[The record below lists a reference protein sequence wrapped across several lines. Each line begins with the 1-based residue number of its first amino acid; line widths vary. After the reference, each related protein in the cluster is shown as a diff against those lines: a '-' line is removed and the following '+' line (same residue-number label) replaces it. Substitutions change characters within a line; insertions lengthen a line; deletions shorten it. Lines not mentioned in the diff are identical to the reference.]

1 MKWRDSP
8 RVPKPR
14 EALDPYRFPGIRDL
28 EDTEGAE
35 GAGSAWGR
43 VGTGDAPLASS
54 VPIPDPGEQSRS
66 RISAAHLR
74 RLELHAALT
83 AAGIPPLAGDLHA
96 IEAVSDL
103 DDTTNAAVRRWIAG
117 AR

>member
-14 EALDPYRFPGIRDL
+14 KALDPYRFPGIRDV
-28 EDTEGAE
+28 EETDWKGDD
-35 GAGSAWGR
+35 R
-43 VGTGDAPLASS
+43 VMGP
-54 VPIPDPGEQSRS
+54 VPIPDPQEQPRG
-66 RISAAHLR
+66 RIGSEHYR

-83 AAGIPPLAGDLHA
+83 AAGIPPAAGDLHA
-96 IEAVSDL
+96 IAVVSAL

>member
-14 EALDPYRFPGIRDL
+14 EALDPYRFPGMRDL
-28 EDTEGAE
+28 ENREDTEGA
-35 GAGSAWGR
+35 WGG
-43 VGTGDAPLASS
+43 VGTGDAALASS

-66 RISAAHLR
+66 RIGAAHHR

-96 IEAVSDL
+96 IEAVSAL
-103 DDTTNAAVRRWIAG
+103 DDTTNAAVRRWIAR